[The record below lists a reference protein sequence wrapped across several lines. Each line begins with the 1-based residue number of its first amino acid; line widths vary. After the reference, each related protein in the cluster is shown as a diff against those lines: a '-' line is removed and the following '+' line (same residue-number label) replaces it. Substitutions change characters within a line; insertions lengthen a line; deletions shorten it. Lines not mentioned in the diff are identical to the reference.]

1 MDDKVYNKE
10 EDNLLLK
17 DKSFKPC
24 DNYMSSL
31 EKLATVEERFIKEY
45 TAFEQK
51 KSARRVRSGT
61 RNQFATVE
69 QFKYMGNPKEQEAT
83 CNHLVLTITP
93 KESDMVVMKR
103 IAKQIGK

>member
-51 KSARRVRSGT
+51 NQQGELGVALVTSLQLWSSSSIWAIPRSRRQPAIIWS
-61 RNQFATVE
+61 
-69 QFKYMGNPKEQEAT
+69 
-83 CNHLVLTITP
+83 
-93 KESDMVVMKR
+93 
-103 IAKQIGK
+103 